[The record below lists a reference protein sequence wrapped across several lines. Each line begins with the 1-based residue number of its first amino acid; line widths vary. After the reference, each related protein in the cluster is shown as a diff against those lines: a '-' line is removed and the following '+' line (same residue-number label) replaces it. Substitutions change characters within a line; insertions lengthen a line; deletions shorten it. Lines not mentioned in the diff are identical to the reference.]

1 MTFLLYTQIVFVCLL
16 GAMSPG
22 PSMIVVINNAIFKG
36 KSNGILAAIGH
47 GLGIGIY
54 ALFAVIGIGLIIET
68 NILLFKTIKVLSII
82 FLFYLG
88 VQAIIKKK
96 DIDFQDN
103 NLHSNAKS
111 FLQGLTI
118 SILNPKILIWFI
130 AIYSQ
135 FMSESND
142 YFLNISLIIIASL
155 VDASWYLFLV
165 FLVTSKVIFKIIKT
179 KLRTLETTV
188 GYIFITISFILLIN
202 LLI

>member
-142 YFLNISLIIIASL
+142 YFLNISLIIIASI

>member
-1 MTFLLYTQIVFVCLL
+1 MTFILYTQIVFVCLL

-68 NILLFKTIKVLSII
+68 NILLFKTIKILSII

-88 VQAIIKKK
+88 VQAIIKKRN
-96 DIDFQDN
+96 IDFQDN
-103 NLHSNAKS
+103 NLHSNTKS

-142 YFLNISLIIIASL
+142 YFLNISLIIIASI

-179 KLRTLETTV
+179 KLRTLETAV
-188 GYIFITISFILLIN
+188 VYIFITISFILLIN

>member
-1 MTFLLYTQIVFVCLL
+1 MTILLYTQIVFICLL

-36 KSNGILAAIGH
+36 KLNGILTAIGH

-54 ALFAVIGIGLIIET
+54 AIFAVIGIGLLIQT
-68 NILLFKTIKVLSII
+68 NILLFKSIKILSII

-88 VQAIIKKK
+88 IQAIKKK
-96 DIDFQDN
+96 KNIDFHNDK
-103 NLHSNAKS
+103 LHSGTKS

-135 FMSESND
+135 FMSVNND
-142 YFLNISLIIIASL
+142 YFLNLSLIIIASV
-155 VDASWYLFLV
+155 VDALWYLFLV
-165 FLVTSKVIFKIIKT
+165 YMVTSTLIFEKMKD
-179 KLRTLETTV
+179 KLGTLETFV
-188 GYIFITISFILLIN
+188 GYVFIIISIILLIN
-202 LLI
+202 LFK

>member
-1 MTFLLYTQIVFVCLL
+1 MTFILYTQIVFVCLL

-68 NILLFKTIKVLSII
+68 NILLFKTIKILSII

-88 VQAIIKKK
+88 VQAIIKKRN
-96 DIDFQDN
+96 IDFQDN
-103 NLHSNAKS
+103 NLHSNTKS

-142 YFLNISLIIIASL
+142 YFLNISLIIIASI

-179 KLRTLETTV
+179 KLRTLETAV

-202 LLI
+202 LLT